1 MNKNETIDYISS
13 IIGNPYL
20 SESIYDSIFQAV
32 KNPDILIDYKSEV
45 QNVFNRI
52 LDNSVRD
59 IENHEMGKLFKR
71 LIEYGGLSFNDK
83 TLTDFPPNTV
93 LTDEEFVSAINFIY
107 SFIINRFKGDLAEI
121 LAIEPSVKLFKE
133 LQQKKYLPENAKTA
147 FSDYIKE
154 YQKTGNL
161 AKGADGL
168 FLYLDNSNNSIEIK
182 AVIEIKSMALPANKI
197 LKQVQ
202 SHIER
207 IYLGLSLGG
216 EKISTEQLICNSK
229 DLIKIIVVP
238 STWKVNR
245 QFDWINENGVR
256 KMIFPE
262 PDKPQN
268 DSKNE
273 EIAEN
278 TYKITLSWSK
288 EALEQAAY
296 EMTFN
301 YMSAVGISVFENKL
315 KPNGLED
322 MPLEKIGYN
331 SIIEK
336 IYHNMQ
342 PYHFEAIQEK
352 LSRQQKIEKIR
363 MIKLY
368 NVYCFGY
375 PLGID
380 SKEMLWPEDLN

>member
-1 MNKNETIDYISS
+1 MNKEDTISYISS

-32 KNPDILIDYKSEV
+32 KNPNTLLEFKSEV
-45 QNVFNRI
+45 QNVFNLI

-59 IENHEMGKLFKR
+59 IENHERGKLFKR
-71 LIEYGGLSFNDK
+71 LIEFGGLSFNDK
-83 TLTDFPPNTV
+83 TLTDFPPKTV

-121 LAIEPSVKLFKE
+121 LAIEPCVKLLNE
-133 LQQKKYLPENAKTA
+133 LQLNNYLPENAKTA
-147 FSDYIKE
+147 FGDYIKE

-168 FLYLDNSNNSIEIK
+168 FLYMDNSNNSVEVK
-182 AVIEIKSMALPANKI
+182 GVIEIKSMPLPVNKI

-207 IYLGLSLGG
+207 INQGLSLGG
-216 EKISTEQLICNSK
+216 ENIRPELLTCNSK
-229 DLIKIIVVP
+229 NIIKIIVVP

-245 QFDWINENGVR
+245 QFGWMIENGIR
-256 KMIFPE
+256 KMNFPE
-262 PDKPQN
+262 PDKSQN
-268 DSKNE
+268 DSEIE
-273 EIAEN
+273 EIAKN

-301 YMSAVGISVFENKL
+301 YMSAVGISVFENKP
-315 KPNGLED
+315 KPKGLED

-336 IYHNMQ
+336 IYHNMR
-342 PYHFEAIQEK
+342 PYHFDDIEEK

-368 NVYCFGY
+368 NVYSFGY

-380 SKEMLWPEDLN
+380 SKEMLWPEDFN